1 MHWKGGGSGGG
12 GPGGGGEGGGAPG
25 QAVAPAGDGGGR
37 REQRRRR
44 RRRRRRRQRRRRR
57 RAEQVEVD
65 GVGAR
70 RVLEDLVD
78 RPVGDAR
85 LAGRPE
91 HERDVVLDRQQEVV
105 LSGARVVGAAKVVEL
120 RRVRVRHGVVE
131 ALALVGGRER
141 DAALRR
147 VDVEVVAEAVL
158 APARVEARVGRDA
171 PVRGVVAEGRE
182 ERHVERTRDLQ
193 TRLPEEVGV
202 VARTDGD
209 RHLAVGRRRPGGT
222 GRRKRRGRR
231 RRRRGW

>member
-1 MHWKGGGSGGG
+1 MHGRGGGSGGG
-12 GPGGGGEGGGAPG
+12 GRRRRRGRRRPGTGGGA
-25 QAVAPAGDGGGR
+25 AGDGGGR
-37 REQRRRR
+37 REQRRR